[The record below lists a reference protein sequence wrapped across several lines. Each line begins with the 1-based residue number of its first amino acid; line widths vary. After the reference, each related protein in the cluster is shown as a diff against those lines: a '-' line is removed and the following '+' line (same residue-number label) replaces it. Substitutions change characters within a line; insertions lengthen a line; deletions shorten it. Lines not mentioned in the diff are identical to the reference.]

1 MLPHLPHIPTS
12 LPPEWGVGA
21 VFLSVLVMQIGVP
34 IPAAPMLIVG
44 GTMIAAGE
52 ASFASMLAAAMTAT
66 LMADSLWFATGRL
79 RGRRMLNR
87 LVRFSLSLD
96 AAVRVARGRFERF
109 GAPLL
114 AVSKFVPG
122 LGLIAPPLMG
132 TTSVDVRLFLFWD
145 GVGAALWAS
154 FWLLGGAALRAQ
166 IARFFVFL
174 RHNGGTVTDVL
185 VVLAA
190 LFILYRLTRRLQFR
204 RWLARVRITPEQL
217 DDLMRSASPPL
228 IFDAR
233 PENIRRAEA
242 YRIPGALPLDLE
254 SSDRLDEALLQR
266 PTVVYCVCPNEA
278 TAKRIIAQLRRKGI
292 HHIRALKGGLDAWE
306 KRGFPL
312 EPIPA
317 GTAGGAVEDA
327 FRHRGPARDD
337 PPLVEEFT
345 VRARTAE

>member
-1 MLPHLPHIPTS
+1 MLHIPTS

-21 VFLSVLVMQIGVP
+21 VFLSVLVVQLGVP

-52 ASFASMLAAAMTAT
+52 ASFPRMLAAAMIAT
-66 LMADSLWFATGRL
+66 LMADSLWFATGRAH
-79 RGRRMLNR
+79 GRKMLNR

-96 AAVRVARGRFERF
+96 AAVRIARGRFERF

-122 LGLIAPPLMG
+122 LGLVAPPLMG

-154 FWLLGGAALRAQ
+154 FWLLGGAALRDQ
-166 IARFFVFL
+166 IARFFVFA
-174 RHNGGTVTDVL
+174 RHNGGTVTDAL
-185 VVLAA
+185 LVLAGVF
-190 LFILYRLTRRLQFR
+190 LLYRWLRRLRFR
-204 RWLARVRITPEQL
+204 QWLARVGITPDQL
-217 DDLMRSASPPL
+217 DGMMRSASPPV

-233 PENIRRAEA
+233 PEVIRRAEA
-242 YRIPGALPLDLE
+242 YRIPGALPLDLT
-254 SSDRLDEALLQR
+254 SSSKLDDALLER
-266 PTVVYCVCPNEA
+266 PMVVYCVCPNEA
-278 TAKRIIAQLRRKGI
+278 TAKRIVSQLRRKGI
-292 HHIRALKGGLDAWE
+292 HHIRALRGGLDAWE

-317 GTAGGAVEDA
+317 GSATE
-327 FRHRGPARDD
+327 D
-337 PPLVEEFT
+337 PPAFPRFFAGDPLIADDYT
-345 VRARTAE
+345 VRATTAK